1 LGRAARS
8 FGESASRLSRVKQH
22 YDPCNV
28 SKPPILLAP
37 ERLGTGT
44 SMLAVTGATGKVG
57 GAVAGTLLSMRQ
69 AVRVVVRDPAKGE
82 GWMKRGC
89 EVAIASTTDADA
101 LASAFAGVEGA
112 FVMLPPLFDPSPGFP
127 EAREMV
133 AALRGALHWANPAKI
148 VVLST
153 IGANTPQPNLLN
165 QLGLMEKAFADLSM
179 PVCFLRPAWFMENAA
194 GDVPSAA
201 QSGVI
206 HSYLVPLDKPFPM
219 VSTEDVGRAAAGLL
233 MENWNGHRVVE
244 LEGPKRVSAN
254 DLASAFAK
262 ALRRPVKARVVLAQD
277 WDALFSQQGMINPL
291 PRMQMLDG
299 FNNGWIDFEG
309 DEALRRHGAIG
320 IDEAIA
326 ALISSR
332 QGDSK

>member
-1 LGRAARS
+1 
-8 FGESASRLSRVKQH
+8 
-22 YDPCNV
+22 
-28 SKPPILLAP
+28 
-37 ERLGTGT
+37 
-44 SMLAVTGATGKVG
+44 MLAVTGATGKVG
-57 GAVAGTLLSMRQ
+57 AAVARTLLSMGQ
-69 AVRVVVRDPAKGE
+69 AVRVVARNPTKGKS
-82 GWMKRGC
+82 WTKRNC
-89 EVAIASTTDADA
+89 EVAIASTTDADT
-101 LASAFAGVEGA
+101 LASAFAGVEGV

-133 AALRGALHWANPAKI
+133 AALQGALLRANPAKVI
-148 VVLST
+148 VLST

-201 QSGVI
+201 KSGMI

-219 VSTEDVGRAAAGLL
+219 VSTEDVGRVAAELL
-233 MENWNGHRVVE
+233 LESWNGHRVVE
-244 LEGPKRVSAN
+244 LEGPERVSAN
-254 DLASAFAK
+254 DLANAFAK
-262 ALRRPVKARVVLAQD
+262 ALRRPVEARVVLAQD
-277 WDALFSQQGMINPL
+277 WEALFSQQGMINPL

-299 FNNGWIDFEG
+299 FNNGWLDFEG

-320 IDEAIA
+320 IDDAIA
-326 ALISSR
+326 ALISPR

>member
-1 LGRAARS
+1 
-8 FGESASRLSRVKQH
+8 
-22 YDPCNV
+22 
-28 SKPPILLAP
+28 
-37 ERLGTGT
+37 
-44 SMLAVTGATGKVG
+44 MLAVIGATGKVG
-57 GAVAGTLLSMRQ
+57 GAATRTLLSMRQ
-69 AVRVVVRDPAKGE
+69 PVRVLVRDPAKGRDWT
-82 GWMKRGC
+82 GRNC
-89 EVAIASTTDADA
+89 EVAIASTTDADK

-133 AALRGALHWANPAKI
+133 AALRGALLLANPAKI

-153 IGANTPQPNLLN
+153 IGANTPRPNLLN
-165 QLGLMEKAFADLSM
+165 QLGLMEKAFADLPM

-201 QSGVI
+201 KNGVI

-219 VSTEDVGRAAAGLL
+219 VSTEDVGRVGAGLL
-233 MENWNGHRVVE
+233 LESWNGHRVVE
-244 LEGPKRVSAN
+244 LEGPGRVSAN
-254 DLASAFAK
+254 DLADAFAK
-262 ALRRPVKARVVLAQD
+262 ALRRSVEARVVLPQD
-277 WDALFSQQGMINPL
+277 WEALFRQQGMINPL

-309 DEALRRHGAIG
+309 DEVLRRQGAIS

-332 QGDSK
+332 